1 MASLLIAIIYMAF
14 ISLGLPD
21 SLLGSAWP
29 VMYGQLGVPLSYMG
43 LISMIISAGTIVSS
57 FASDFLTRKLGT
69 GLVTAIS
76 VFMTA
81 AALFGFSAAGS
92 FAALCVIAV
101 PYGLGAGA
109 VDAALNNYVALHY
122 SSKHMSWLHC
132 FWGVGA
138 AVSPYIMGFCLTS
151 GAGWQK
157 GYLSVSIIQIVLTAI
172 LFLSLP
178 MWKKRTSGTDGAS
191 EGESAAKPLGLK
203 GAFKIKGVP
212 FVLAAFFCYC
222 SMEATAGLWA
232 SSYLKEYRGTSE
244 ETAAMFASLFYLG
257 ITLGRF
263 ICGFVA
269 DRFGD
274 KKMVRIGVIGAIF
287 GIVLIILP
295 LGTDIFALVGLVV
308 TGVGCAPVY
317 PSIIH
322 STPFNFGKEN
332 SQSVIGIQMAFA
344 YIGTTVM
351 PPFFGVIAENVGI
364 YMYPFYLLLF
374 AGALGLT
381 SELLNKA
388 VVSNRKTKS

>member
-1 MASLLIAIIYMAF
+1 MASFLIAIIYIAF

-29 VMYGQLGVPLSYMG
+29 VMYGQLDVPLSYMG
-43 LISMIISAGTIVSS
+43 IISMIISAGTIVSS
-57 FASDFLTRKLGT
+57 FASDFITRKLGT

-76 VFMTA
+76 VLMTA
-81 AALFGFSAAGS
+81 AALFGFSVAGS
-92 FAALCVIAV
+92 FALLCVIAV

-138 AVSPYIMGFCLTS
+138 AISPYIMGFCLTS

-157 GYLSVSIIQIVLTAI
+157 GYFSVSIIQIALTAA

-178 MWKKRTSGTDGAS
+178 LWKKRSSATDGNIHS
-191 EGESAAKPLGLK
+191 ETSKPLGIK

-222 SMEATAGLWA
+222 SMEATTGLWA

-257 ITLGRF
+257 ITFGRF

-269 DRFGD
+269 DKLGD
-274 KKMVRIGVIGAIF
+274 KKLIRIGIMGAIF

-295 LGTDIFALVGLVV
+295 VHTDIPALGGLVI
-308 TGVGCAPVY
+308 TGIGCAPVY

-322 STPFNFGKEN
+322 STPSNFGKEN

-344 YIGTTVM
+344 YIGTTLM
-351 PPFFGVIAENVGI
+351 PPFFGVIADNVGVF
-364 YMYPFYLLLF
+364 MYPFYLLFF
-374 AGALGLT
+374 AAALGVM
-381 SELLNKA
+381 SELLNKT
-388 VVSNRKTKS
+388 VIFDRSK

>member
-1 MASLLIAIIYMAF
+1 MASFLIAIIYIAF

-29 VMYGQLGVPLSYMG
+29 VMYGQLDVPLSYMG
-43 LISMIISAGTIVSS
+43 IISMIISAGTIVSS
-57 FASDFLTRKLGT
+57 FASDFITRKLGT

-76 VFMTA
+76 VLMTA
-81 AALFGFSAAGS
+81 AALFGFSVAGS
-92 FAALCVIAV
+92 FALLCVIAV

-138 AVSPYIMGFCLTS
+138 AISPYIMGFCLTS

-157 GYLSVSIIQIVLTAI
+157 GYFSVSIIQIALTAA

-178 MWKKRTSGTDGAS
+178 LWKKRSSATDGTIHS
-191 EGESAAKPLGLK
+191 ETSKPLGIK

-222 SMEATAGLWA
+222 SMEATTGLWA

-257 ITLGRF
+257 ITFGRF

-269 DRFGD
+269 DKLGD
-274 KKMVRIGVIGAIF
+274 KKLIRIGIMGAIF

-295 LGTDIFALVGLVV
+295 VHTDIPALGGLVI
-308 TGVGCAPVY
+308 TGIGCAPVY

-322 STPFNFGKEN
+322 STPSNFGKEN

-344 YIGTTVM
+344 YIGTTLM
-351 PPFFGVIAENVGI
+351 PPFFGVIADNVGVF
-364 YMYPFYLLLF
+364 MYPFYLLFF
-374 AGALGLT
+374 AAALGVM
-381 SELLNKA
+381 SELLNKT
-388 VVSNRKTKS
+388 VISDRSK

>member
-29 VMYGQLGVPLSYMG
+29 VMYSQLDVPLSYMG
-43 LISMIISAGTIVSS
+43 IISMIISAGTIVSS
-57 FASDFLTRKLGT
+57 FASDFITRKLGT
-69 GLVTAIS
+69 GLVTAVS
-76 VFMTA
+76 VLMTA
-81 AALFGFSAAGS
+81 AALFGFSVAES
-92 FAALCVIAV
+92 FALLCVIAV

-122 SSKHMSWLHC
+122 TSKHMSWLHC

-138 AVSPYIMGFCLTS
+138 AISPYIMGFCLTS
-151 GAGWQK
+151 GASWQK
-157 GYLSVSIIQIVLTAI
+157 GYFSVSIIQIVLTAA

-178 MWKKRTSGTDGAS
+178 LWKKRP
-191 EGESAAKPLGLK
+191 SAADRNEDNETSKPLGIK

-222 SMEATAGLWA
+222 SMEATTGLWA

-257 ITLGRF
+257 ITFGRF
-263 ICGFVA
+263 ICGFAA
-269 DRFGD
+269 DKLGD
-274 KKMVRIGVIGAIF
+274 KKLIRIGIAGAIF
-287 GIVLIILP
+287 GIVLIVLP
-295 LGTDIFALVGLVV
+295 VHTDIPALGGLVV
-308 TGVGCAPVY
+308 TGIGCAPVY

-322 STPFNFGKEN
+322 STPSNFGKEN

-344 YIGTTVM
+344 YIGTTLM
-351 PPFFGVIAENVGI
+351 PPFFGVIADNLGVF
-364 YMYPFYLLLF
+364 MYPFYLLFF
-374 AGALGLT
+374 AAALGVT
-381 SELLNKA
+381 SELLNQTVISDRSK
-388 VVSNRKTKS
+388 

>member
-1 MASLLIAIIYMAF
+1 MASFLIAIIYIAF

-29 VMYGQLGVPLSYMG
+29 VMYGQLDVPLSYMG
-43 LISMIISAGTIVSS
+43 IISMIISAGTIVSS
-57 FASDFLTRKLGT
+57 FASDFITRKLGT

-76 VFMTA
+76 VLMTA
-81 AALFGFSAAGS
+81 AALFGFSVAGS
-92 FAALCVIAV
+92 FALLCVIAV

-138 AVSPYIMGFCLTS
+138 AISPYIMGFCLTS

-157 GYLSVSIIQIVLTAI
+157 GYFSVSIIQIALTAA

-178 MWKKRTSGTDGAS
+178 LWKKRSSATDGNIHS
-191 EGESAAKPLGLK
+191 ETSKPLGIK

-222 SMEATAGLWA
+222 SMEATTGLWA

-257 ITLGRF
+257 ITFGRF

-269 DRFGD
+269 DKLGD
-274 KKMVRIGVIGAIF
+274 KKLIRIGIMGAIF

-295 LGTDIFALVGLVV
+295 VHTDIPALGGLVI
-308 TGVGCAPVY
+308 TGIGCAPVY

-322 STPFNFGKEN
+322 STPSNFGKEN

-344 YIGTTVM
+344 YIGTTLM
-351 PPFFGVIAENVGI
+351 PPFFGIIADNVGVF
-364 YMYPFYLLLF
+364 MYPFYLLFF
-374 AGALGLT
+374 AAALGVM
-381 SELLNKA
+381 SELLNKT
-388 VVSNRKTKS
+388 VIFDRSK

>member
-1 MASLLIAIIYMAF
+1 MASLLIAIIYLAF

-29 VMYGQLGVPLSYMG
+29 VMYGQLEVPLSYMG
-43 LISMIISAGTIVSS
+43 IISMIISAGTIVSS
-57 FASDFLTRKLGT
+57 FASDFITRKLGT

-76 VFMTA
+76 VLMTA

-92 FAALCVIAV
+92 FAPLCVIAV

-138 AVSPYIMGFCLTS
+138 AISPYIMGFCLTS

-157 GYLSVSIIQIVLTAI
+157 GYFSVSIIQIVLTAA

-178 MWKKRTSGTDGAS
+178 LWKKRP
-191 EGESAAKPLGLK
+191 SAACGSIDSETSKPLGIK

-212 FVLAAFFCYC
+212 FVLTAFFCYC
-222 SMEATAGLWA
+222 SMEATTGLWA

-269 DRFGD
+269 DKLGD
-274 KKMVRIGVIGAIF
+274 KKLIRIGITGAIF

-295 LGTDIFALVGLVV
+295 VHTDIPALGGLVI
-308 TGVGCAPVY
+308 TGIGCAPVY

-322 STPFNFGKEN
+322 STPSNFGKEN

-344 YIGTTVM
+344 YIGTTIM
-351 PPFFGVIAENVGI
+351 PPFFGVIADNAGVF
-364 YMYPFYLLLF
+364 MYPFYLLFF
-374 AGALGLT
+374 AAALEVT
-381 SELLNKA
+381 SELLNKT
-388 VVSNRKTKS
+388 VISDRSK